1 MPGRIGPE
9 GILFLSRLIRTCFH
23 AYIIERPGPG
33 GGGSGGIAMY
43 YPEELVEEIRSRNNI
58 VDVIGSYVRLQTKG
72 SSYMACCPFHNE
84 RTPSFSVSPGKQMYY
99 CFGCGAGGNVFTFLM
114 QYENYSFIEA
124 LRTLADRAGVALPE
138 LEYSEEAKRAAD
150 LKARLL
156 AVNRDA
162 AKYYFYQLKSERGKA
177 AMEYLKNRALTDGTI
192 RGFGLGYSTKY
203 ADDLYQ
209 YLKNLG
215 YEDELL
221 RQSGLVTMEESKGVY
236 DKFWNRVMFPIMDAN
251 SRVIAFGGRVMGEGM
266 PKYLNSPETPI
277 FEKSRNLYG
286 LNIARGSRKSFFL
299 LCEGY
304 MDVISLHQAGFTN
317 AVASLGTSLTTQH
330 ARILARYVKEVLIT
344 YDSDGAGVKAAQRAI
359 PILKEAGISARIVSM
374 KPYKDPDEFIRAL
387 GPEEYQKRIDGA
399 QNSFFF
405 EVEVLQRNYDLGD
418 PEQKT
423 RFYNEMAK
431 LLLQFPEEL
440 ERNNYTEALAQ
451 KYMISFDSLRKLVN
465 RYGVQMEPVKVAAQ
479 TVEREREENRKR
491 SRPEEGMRR
500 SQRLLLTR
508 LIEEPQ
514 AFERVKGI
522 ITPEDFTEE
531 FYRTVAVL
539 AFEEY
544 ERSGSVNPA
553 RIINRFESR
562 EQQTEAAELFST
574 QLRMPMDEAQ
584 RRKEFADTVV
594 RVKQNSLEVQY
605 QKAVERND
613 FTALQ
618 EIMEKQKGLGKLHS
632 SLNPG

>member
-1 MPGRIGPE
+1 
-9 GILFLSRLIRTCFH
+9 
-23 AYIIERPGPG
+23 
-33 GGGSGGIAMY
+33 MY

-58 VDVIGSYVRLQTKG
+58 VDVIGSYVRLQKKG
-72 SSYMACCPFHNE
+72 SNYMACCPFHNE
-84 RTPSFSVSPGKQMYY
+84 NTPSFSVNPSKQMYY

-114 QYENYSFIEA
+114 QYESYSFIEA
-124 LRTLADRAGVALPE
+124 LRALAERAGVALPE
-138 LEYSEEAKRAAD
+138 LEYSEEAKRTAD
-150 LKARLL
+150 LKSRLL

-177 AMEYLKNRALTDGTI
+177 ALEYLKNRALTDDTI
-192 RGFGLGYSTKY
+192 RAFGLGYSTKY
-203 ADDLYQ
+203 ADDLYK
-209 YLKNLG
+209 YLKNIG

-221 RQSGLVTMEESKGVY
+221 RQSGLVTMEEAKGVY

-251 SRVIAFGGRVMGEGM
+251 SRVIAFGGRVMGEGT
-266 PKYLNSPETPI
+266 PKYLNSPETPV

-286 LNIARGSRKSFFL
+286 LNIAKGQRKGFFL

-317 AVASLGTSLTTQH
+317 AVASLGTSFTAQH
-330 ARILARYVKEVLIT
+330 ARMMARYVKEVLLT
-344 YDSDGAGVKAAQRAI
+344 YDSDGAGVKAALRAI

-374 KPYKDPDEFIRAL
+374 KPYKDPDEFIKAC
-387 GPEEYQKRIDGA
+387 GPEEYQKRLDHA

-405 EVEVLQRNYDLGD
+405 EVEVLQQDYNLGD

-423 RFYNEMAK
+423 RFFNEMAK

-465 RYGVQMEPVKVAAQ
+465 RLGVQLEPSRVAAQ
-479 TVEREREENRKR
+479 TVEREREEGRRR
-491 SRPEEGMRR
+491 SRPEEGMKK

-531 FYRTVAVL
+531 FYREVAAL

-544 ERSGSVNPA
+544 GKTGNVNPA

-574 QLRMPMDEAQ
+574 QLPAPMDEAQ
-584 RRKEFADTVV
+584 RRREFADTVV
-594 RVKQNSLEVQY
+594 RVKQNSLQIQY
-605 QKAVERND
+605 EKAVEQND

-618 EIMEKQKGLGKLHS
+618 GIMEKQKGLGKLHS